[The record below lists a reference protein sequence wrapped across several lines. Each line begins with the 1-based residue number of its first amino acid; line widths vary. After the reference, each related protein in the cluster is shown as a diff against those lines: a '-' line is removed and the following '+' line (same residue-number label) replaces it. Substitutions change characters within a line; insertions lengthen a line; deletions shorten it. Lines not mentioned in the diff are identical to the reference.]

1 MLVGGIAAA
10 AGLSLLGSAREELTP
25 TPGSASPVLGTEA
38 RSPEHDEGPASKL
51 GVVITQI
58 AEKQTVVLDTA
69 GGRPARETGG
79 QSGPSEPAGPEQEA
93 GPSEPAGPEQEALS
107 SEPAAAGQEAL
118 SSEPAAAGQEAL
130 SSEPAAAGHEAL
142 PLLEPAAPGIA
153 AGTVVGEG
161 KADADGDGRT
171 DTVRIRMTEG
181 EERTDPNPG
190 AFEGTHLHGT
200 FEAVAE
206 TSDGRELGRFPLNE
220 AFGGG
225 EMIFRK
231 GEPFRLLFD
240 DYNDDGRPDF
250 TVGQWGG
257 SNGNFYVLLT
267 IGPEGFQVL
276 AKEIYSADHRE
287 SIRYRRTGKLAFRNI
302 YYDQTRGAYMEVIR
316 RWKDGAFAA
325 EAPGETQDV
334 GSAGVDP

>member
-1 MLVGGIAAA
+1 M
-10 AGLSLLGSAREELTP
+10 LGSAREELAP
-25 TPGSASPVLGTEA
+25 TPGSASPALGTEA
-38 RSPEHDEGPASKL
+38 HSPEHDGGPASKPGL
-51 GVVITQI
+51 VITQI
-58 AEKQTVVLDTA
+58 AEGQTVVLDTA
-69 GGRPARETGG
+69 GGRPTRETGG
-79 QSGPSEPAGPEQEA
+79 EA
-93 GPSEPAGPEQEALS
+93 GPSEPAGPSQEAVPP
-107 SEPAAAGQEAL
+107 ETAVP
-118 SSEPAAAGQEAL
+118 GQEAL

-206 TSDGRELGRFPLNE
+206 TSDGRELSRFPLNG

-325 EAPGETQDV
+325 EAPREIQDV

>member
-1 MLVGGIAAA
+1 MHRIWVIVLVGGIAAA

-38 RSPEHDEGPASKL
+38 RSPEHDEGPASKP

-58 AEKQTVVLDTA
+58 AERQTEALDTA

-93 GPSEPAGPEQEALS
+93 LS
-107 SEPAAAGQEAL
+107 SEPAAAGQEAVPP
-118 SSEPAAAGQEAL
+118 ETAVPGQEAP
-130 SSEPAAAGHEAL
+130 SS
-142 PLLEPAAPGIA
+142 EPAAPGIA

-161 KADADGDGRT
+161 EADADGDGRT
-171 DTVRIRMTEG
+171 DTVRIRMAEG
-181 EERTDPNPG
+181 VERTDPDPG

-206 TSDGRELGRFPLNE
+206 TSDGRELGRFPLNG